1 MSEQIFSA
9 TASSFPLTPAGRALL
24 LEELDHRLRTERPR
38 LVERLKAAINDDVNL
53 AENAEYQTILTE
65 QETNEARI
73 VDLEDKLARAEVVDP
88 AKLSGKTI
96 RFGATVSVV
105 DEDTGQRRVWQIVGE
120 PEADATH
127 GKISVSSPVARALIG
142 KSKGDT
148 VEVQTPGGVR
158 AYMVDKIN
166 WQQAV

>member
-1 MSEQIFSA
+1 MNEKTSA
-9 TASSFPLTPAGRALL
+9 VPGTFPLTPAGRAVLQQ
-24 LEELDHRLRTERPR
+24 ELDHRLRIERPR
-38 LVERLKAAINDDVNL
+38 LVERLKAALDDDLNL
-53 AENAEYQTILTE
+53 AENAEYQAILTE

-73 VDLEDKLARAEVVDP
+73 ADIEDKLARAEVVDP
-88 AKLSGKTI
+88 AKLSGKTVS
-96 RFGATVSVV
+96 FGATVSVV

-120 PEADATH
+120 PEADASH
-127 GKISVSSPVARALIG
+127 GRISVSSPVARALIG
-142 KSKGDT
+142 KRTGDM